1 VNWPTKLTTKI
12 EIVEIIHVNTKYKK
26 MKMEKID
33 SSGKDKAVLLTLP
46 TSDFSYFH
54 WNKRTR
60 IKWTLTFFIGIV
72 LVYSARVAMS
82 ICTSA
87 MSKEFSWSK
96 TASGMALSAFFCGY
110 VTTNVVGG
118 YLADRHGGEIV
129 ICYTALVWSIITAF
143 LPFIA
148 SSGIIGDSTSSVL
161 LLRFL
166 TGVGQG
172 VFFPSFTSI
181 LTRHVNVNE
190 RGFLYSFAYSGSAVG
205 TILTGFVGSLL
216 IENFDWT
223 LVFYSVGIC
232 CLAWALWLR
241 CLVKFYQQGSKDE
254 SSDTDDLDSVPYERK
269 SSGLSKMKAKE
280 AVPWMKLVS
289 SPAVWALGVSYY
301 CANMCFYNLLS
312 WTPVYFHDA
321 FPESKGWVF
330 NVIPWLLNFVVANIS
345 GYGANLLLVSG
356 HTITFLRKMY
366 AAIHL
371 FGTALFAFLLNYIE
385 SYLQALFLMSII
397 IALQA
402 FGNCSI
408 ALNSQDLAPGH
419 AGSLHGIMNCAGA
432 VSGFVGVYITGWMLE
447 VFGSWSLVWN
457 LQAVISFL
465 GCTVFLIWGTGDRV
479 V

>member
-1 VNWPTKLTTKI
+1 MNWPTKLTTKI

-181 LTRHVNVNE
+181 LTKHVPVAE
-190 RGFLYSFAYSGSAVG
+190 RGFVYSFAFSGSSAG
-205 TILTGFVGSLL
+205 TILTGFAGSILL
-216 IENFDWT
+216 EHFGWQS
-223 LVFYSVGIC
+223 VFMIIGV
-232 CLAWALWLR
+232 LAILWVFWLR
-241 CLVKFYQQGSKDE
+241 CLISDSKIRPKINVKEKR
-254 SSDTDDLDSVPYERK
+254 P
-269 SSGLSKMKAKE
+269 KE
-280 AVPWMKLVS
+280 QVPWLKFVMQGPFWGLFIAYFCS
-289 SPAVWALGVSYY
+289 SY
-301 CANMCFYNLLS
+301 CFYNVLS
-312 WTPVYFHDA
+312 WTPVYFADL

-330 NVIPWLLNFVVANIS
+330 NVIPWLTNFIMTNIS
-345 GYGANLLLVSG
+345 GYIINLLIAVGWS
-356 HTITFLRKMY
+356 ITTVRKLYASAMFLG
-366 AAIHL
+366 ITL
-371 FGTALFAFLLNYIE
+371 FSLLLNVVE
-385 SYLQALFLMSII
+385 TFQQALFVMSLNVGVHAFSTGSLMM
-397 IALQA
+397 
-402 FGNCSI
+402 
-408 ALNSQDLAPGH
+408 NSQDLAPQH
-419 AGSLHGIMNCAGA
+419 AGALHGFMNSCGA
-432 VSGFVGVYITGWMLE
+432 FAGFVGVYITGHILE
-447 VFGSWSLVWN
+447 MTSNWSSVNFVTSVFSFIGFVAYGLLGSGKRMV
-457 LQAVISFL
+457 
-465 GCTVFLIWGTGDRV
+465 
-479 V
+479 